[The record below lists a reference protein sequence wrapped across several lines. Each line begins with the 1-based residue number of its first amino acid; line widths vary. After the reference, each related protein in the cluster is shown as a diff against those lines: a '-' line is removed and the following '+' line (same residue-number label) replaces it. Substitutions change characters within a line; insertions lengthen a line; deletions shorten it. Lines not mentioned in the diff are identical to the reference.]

1 MIQRKFSIGVCM
13 YGIPLV
19 TAMNAS
25 LIFYQEQRVFM
36 CCLWGVFSSKWMSR
50 RVLKACVT
58 TEGTINH
65 RRNKILLKRQ
75 SCVRWDSLYQK
86 FPCKLRFCLEDF
98 HVKIWSTEFWWYATF
113 YPCNSTSPLGL
124 WLQDLFW
131 KLNEWKPLV

>member
-86 FPCKLRFCLEDF
+86 FPCKLRFCLEDIF
-98 HVKIWSTEFWWYATF
+98 MWRFGLLSFDDMQRFIHVILLVLWDCGYKIYFGS
-113 YPCNSTSPLGL
+113 
-124 WLQDLFW
+124 
-131 KLNEWKPLV
+131 